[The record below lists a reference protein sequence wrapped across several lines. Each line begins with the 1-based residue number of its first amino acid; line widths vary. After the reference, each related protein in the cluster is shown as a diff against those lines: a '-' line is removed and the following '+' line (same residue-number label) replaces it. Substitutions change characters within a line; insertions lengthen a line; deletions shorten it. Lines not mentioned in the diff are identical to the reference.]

1 MCQDHTSTTHT
12 SSSRTSNTYAPSGV
26 TPATTSANCGSRNTF
41 DSRSLGVGDAFG
53 QRFMRSGEYRYQ
65 VVAAGTGGLVDDM
78 PFRVV
83 VQDHDGE
90 GHDDDAPMAQHDVS
104 VRHDGRQLV
113 AEPAELTVREGDLV
127 VWSCPDPRSVGFEV
141 LGDKAFLSSGRMT
154 NECGYSH
161 AFGVP
166 GEYHWVDAHGSGTRG
181 VVRVRAVRCETAA
194 DIRQWREQLSQ
205 GTLVMIHDGKADPA
219 EVEIVTG
226 QTVFFAV
233 VKGPGVSV
241 TDRALLP
248 AHVR

>member
-1 MCQDHTSTTHT
+1 MCQDHTTAPRPEGYAHT
-12 SSSRTSNTYAPSGV
+12 APAPTSA
-26 TPATTSANCGSRNTF
+26 AANCGSRNTF

-53 QRFMRSGEYRYQ
+53 QRFMRPGEYRYQ
-65 VVAAGTGGLVDDM
+65 VAAAGTGGLDDDL
-78 PFRVV
+78 PFVV
-83 VQDHDGE
+83 VVTKHE
-90 GHDDDAPMAQHDVS
+90 GDEPMAQHDVT
-104 VRHDGRQLV
+104 VRHDGRRFV
-113 AEPAELTVREGDLV
+113 AEPAEVTVREGDLV
-127 VWSCPDPRSVGFEV
+127 VWACPDARAVGFEV

-194 DIRQWREQLSQ
+194 DIRKWREQLAE
-205 GTLVMIHDGKADPA
+205 GTLVMIHDGKVEPA

-233 VKGPGVSV
+233 VTGPGVSV